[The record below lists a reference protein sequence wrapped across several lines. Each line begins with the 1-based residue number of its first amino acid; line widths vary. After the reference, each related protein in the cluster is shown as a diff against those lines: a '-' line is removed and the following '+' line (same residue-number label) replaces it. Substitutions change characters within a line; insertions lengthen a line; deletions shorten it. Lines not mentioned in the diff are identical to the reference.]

1 MLSFKTLKT
10 KHLAVAIFTVLV
22 LVAVLL
28 WFFGMPAMFDAE
40 KTTAWIENLGVLGP
54 LAIIAL
60 MTLAVV
66 ASPIPSAPIAVAAGA
81 AYGKMAGMIYVAIG
95 AETGAVL
102 AFLIAR
108 YLGQE
113 AVERFLGEKAGRG
126 LLGSQ
131 NALTFAV
138 FFSRLLPFVSFDI
151 MSYAA
156 GLSRLHLWRFL
167 LATFAGILPASFA
180 LVFIGAKAMEGNS
193 KWIMGVILGLG
204 LLTSVPLLLMFFR
217 RRTALEDSDD
227 SDE

>member
-1 MLSFKTLKT
+1 MLSFKTIKT
-10 KHLAVAIFTVLV
+10 KHLAVVGLIVLA
-22 LVAVLL
+22 LAAVLL
-28 WFFGMPAMFDAE
+28 WVFETPALFDAE
-40 KTTAWIENLGVLGP
+40 KTTAWIEKLGALGP
-54 LAIIAL
+54 LAVIAL

-81 AYGKMAGMIYVAIG
+81 AFGKMAGMIYVAIG

-113 AVERFLGEKAGRG
+113 AVERFLGEKAGKG

-138 FFSRLLPFVSFDI
+138 FVSRLLPFVSFDG

-180 LVFIGAKAMEGNS
+180 LSLIGSKAVVGNFM
-193 KWIMGVILGLG
+193 WTMGAILGLG
-204 LLTSVPLLLMFFR
+204 LLTGLPFLLACFR
-217 RRTALEDSDD
+217 RTRAVEESDD
-227 SDE
+227 TNK

>member
-1 MLSFKTLKT
+1 MLRIKAIKT
-10 KHLAVAIFTVLV
+10 KPLVIAVF
-22 LVAVLL
+22 AVLALAAILL
-28 WFFGMPAMFDAE
+28 WYFEVPAMFDAE

-108 YLGQE
+108 HLGQD
-113 AVERFLGEKAGRG
+113 AVERFLGEKAGKG

-138 FFSRLLPFVSFDI
+138 FFSRLLPFVSFDV

-180 LVFIGAKAMEGNS
+180 LVFLGAEAMEGNS

-204 LLTSVPLLLMFFR
+204 LLTSVPLLLAFFR

-227 SDE
+227 TDE

>member
-1 MLSFKTLKT
+1 MLSFKPIKT
-10 KHLAVAIFTVLV
+10 KPFAVAVFAALA

-28 WFFGMPAMFDAE
+28 WFFGVPALPDAE
-40 KTTAWIENLGVLGP
+40 EMTAWIKNLGVLGP
-54 LAIIAL
+54 LAIIGL

-108 YLGQE
+108 HLGQD
-113 AVERFLGEKAGRG
+113 AVERFLGKKAGKG

-138 FFSRLLPFVSFDI
+138 FFSRLLPFVSFDV

-180 LVFIGAKAMEGNS
+180 LAFIGAEAVEGNS
-193 KWIMGVILGLG
+193 KWIMSVILGLG
-204 LLTSVPLLLMFFR
+204 LLTGVPLLLAFLR
-217 RRTALEDSDD
+217 RRTALEDSEGT
-227 SDE
+227 DE